1 METIRIRLDTA
12 RYLAGVVKTITR
24 NQYML
29 DIYAGNRAAKIIQE
43 QGLSA
48 DLFNTFLGA
57 SGGPK
62 WFTLFGLDKYLF
74 GEFFKHRATPLNL
87 LGSSAGAFRSACF
100 AQNDPVAAISRL
112 AKSYSETRYS
122 SNKAA
127 PNEITTKAR
136 ELLRYV
142 FAENGI
148 QEILENPHFKAHFI
162 VAKSYGLTASEN
174 KVLQLMGLSTS
185 YLANRLNRRLLSK
198 QYERYVFGPA
208 DSQLSFSD
216 NNTFNT
222 HTIELN
228 KNNLAD
234 ALLASGSIPLVMQ
247 GIRNISGT
255 PTGMYRDG
263 GIIDYHFDL
272 TIHNDGLI
280 LYPHFNNNPKAG
292 WFDKRL
298 KRGITPSNYD
308 NIVMITPSNKFIA
321 SLPYSKIPDRS
332 DFTNLDAD
340 ARIKYWRQVLCE
352 TERLAEAF
360 AAICNQ
366 THTPKV
372 NIIT

>member
-1 METIRIRLDTA
+1 MI
-12 RYLAGVVKTITR
+12 
-24 NQYML
+24 
-29 DIYAGNRAAKIIQE
+29 DIYAGPSAAKVIQE

-74 GEFFKHRATPLNL
+74 GEFFKDRSTPLNL

-122 SNKAA
+122 SNKAK
-127 PNEITTKAR
+127 PEEITTKAR

-142 FAENGI
+142 FAEKGI
-148 QEILENPHFKAHFI
+148 QEIINNPIFKAHFI
-162 VAKSYGLTASEN
+162 VAKSNGFTASEN
-174 KVLQLMGLSTS
+174 KVMQLMGLSKS
-185 YLANRLNRRLLSK
+185 YLLNRMNRRFLSK
-198 QYERYVFGPA
+198 QYERYVFQPA
-208 DSQLSFSD
+208 DSKLSFSD

-228 KNNLAD
+228 EDNLPD

-247 GIRNISGT
+247 GIKNITGT
-255 PTGMYRDG
+255 PPGMYRDG

-272 TIHNDGLI
+272 NIHNDGLI
-280 LYPHFNNNPKAG
+280 LYPHFNSSPKAG
-292 WFDKRL
+292 WFDKSL
-298 KRGITPSNYD
+298 KRGITSSNYD
-308 NIVMITPSNKFIA
+308 KVVMITPSADFVA
-321 SLPYSKIPDRS
+321 SLPYGNIPDRK
-332 DFTNLDAD
+332 DFTELDAD
-340 ARIKYWRQVLCE
+340 TRIKYWQQVFKE
-352 TERLAEAF
+352 TERLADAF
-360 AAICNQ
+360 DAVCTK

-372 NIIT
+372 NLIN